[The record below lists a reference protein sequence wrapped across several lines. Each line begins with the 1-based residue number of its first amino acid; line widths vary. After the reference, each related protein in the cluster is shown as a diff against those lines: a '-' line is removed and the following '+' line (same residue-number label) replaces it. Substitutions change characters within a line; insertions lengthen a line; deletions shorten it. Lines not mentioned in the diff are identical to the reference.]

1 MKTVSAF
8 LFIIFF
14 TNMAHA
20 MGDLERGI
28 LFYSNAYSFGTMLP
42 DIEGRIAVKKLEY
55 EKKKVEFKQ
64 QLEKNRQKLRR
75 QFLYTEKTRQQEFR
89 SFLVEQQQLVQNK
102 NASFHETVTLVQ
114 ELFQGIVSKEELAA
128 EIEIRRTQDPDFAA
142 DWEALLKDAQIHIS
156 TEQLSIEATE
166 HLLFTALDLQSTLE
180 AMIRNIQLQIET
192 VDLDLQLLEQKLGT
206 LP

>member
-8 LFIIFF
+8 LLIVFF

-20 MGDLERGI
+20 MGDLERGV
-28 LFYSNAYSFGTMLP
+28 LFFSNAYSFGTMLP

-55 EKKKVEFKQ
+55 EKKKAEFKQ
-64 QLEKNRQKLRR
+64 QLEKNRQELHR
-75 QFLYTEKTRQQEFR
+75 QFLQTEKSRQQQFR
-89 SFLVEQQQLVQNK
+89 AFLVEQQQLVQNK
-102 NASFHETVTLVQ
+102 NTSFNLTVTLAQ
-114 ELFQGIVSKEELAA
+114 DLFQNVVSKENLAA
-128 EIEIRRTQDPDFAA
+128 EIEIRGSEDPGFAA
-142 DWEALLKDAQIHIS
+142 TWEALFKDAQIVTS
-156 TEQLSIEATE
+156 PDQLTIEETE

-180 AMIRNIQLQIET
+180 AMAVNIQLQIET